1 MTEPQDFNS
10 LDELFRKTF
19 DNLPETPAPSGW
31 DRPSDRVWQHVQ
43 ATVKPPRSGW
53 STKAITLVSALAVT
67 VAIGLYLFVIRP
79 ETPVETTAP
88 AEQAVMTAPVVV
100 TPVETVAAIP
110 APEQTFVQKQTTAP
124 AIQPQQKLQLSAP
137 DTRET
142 EPAVSQRPTGSI
154 PLPGSKSAPPN
165 TTVEYMELL
174 WKTPLETLPVL
185 PESVDR
191 LPSKDLEK
199 Y

>member
-1 MTEPQDFNS
+1 MTEPQDFDS
-10 LDELFRKTF
+10 LDDLFRKTF

-31 DRPSDRVWQHVQ
+31 DRPSERVWQHVQ
-43 ATVKPPRSGW
+43 ATVKPPNSGW
-53 STKAITLVSALAVT
+53 SAKAISLVSALAVT

-79 ETPVETTAP
+79 ETPAETTAP
-88 AEQAVMTAPVVV
+88 AEQPTVMTAPNVV
-100 TPVETVAAIP
+100 TPAETVSAIP
-110 APEQTFVQKQTTAP
+110 SPEKTSVPTQTAAPIIQARQPEKPAP
-124 AIQPQQKLQLSAP
+124 KTS
-137 DTRET
+137 ET
-142 EPAVSQRPTGSI
+142 EPTASRRPTGSI

-185 PESVDR
+185 PEHIYR